1 MRFLID
7 YGGGGVVSK
16 GEAVTGMGGRGGD
29 VGDT

>member
-7 YGGGGVVSK
+7 HGVVNK
-16 GEAVTGMGGRGGD
+16 GEAVTGLRGRGGD

>member
-7 YGGGGVVSK
+7 YGGVVSK
-16 GEAVTGMGGRGGD
+16 GEAVTGIGGRGGD